1 MEMLIL
7 FAIVGV
13 PLFVFGLFCAYKG
26 NKEEHK
32 EQEVNLSVQSH

>member
-7 FAIVGV
+7 FAMVGV

-26 NKEEHK
+26 NKEERK
-32 EQEVNLSVQSH
+32 EQQAELQAQNP

>member
-7 FAIVGV
+7 FAIIGV

-32 EQEVNLSVQSH
+32 EHQVKLPV